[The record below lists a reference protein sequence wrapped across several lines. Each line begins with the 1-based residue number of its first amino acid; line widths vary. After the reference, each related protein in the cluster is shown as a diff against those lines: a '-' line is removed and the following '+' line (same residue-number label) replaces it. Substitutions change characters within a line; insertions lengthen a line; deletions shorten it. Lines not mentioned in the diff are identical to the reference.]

1 MTAGA
6 GRTRRRWR
14 VVAALLCVL
23 ALAVAAVWFVF
34 VRGAET
40 RRVVADFTHVEGVHP
55 GSKVDVLGVPL
66 GRVESVR
73 PRGGAV
79 RVTMTLREDV
89 VLPADVN
96 AYVMNPSVISAR
108 FIELG
113 PVYRGGARYADGDVI
128 PVERTHA
135 PVNWDELLGSL
146 DTIANALGPGGGDV
160 GALIDQA
167 AQATDGLGGAL
178 HRAIEQVGSATS
190 LVGARADQIGALLD
204 DLDRIAGAV
213 GARQGRIADTVRSLA
228 ALGDELRRQDLD
240 VVTPLTQL
248 NSLFDRVGALLESR
262 SGEVAEAIADAR
274 AVTGLLASKPANLAE
289 FLDLTPLALQNIDR
303 AIGPDER
310 ARLRLDVSSSGDQ
323 FATTQRICEM
333 HPGPLCT
340 APGLTNPVPIPLSR
354 SDPFGPLVERF
365 GEEGR

>member
-1 MTAGA
+1 MLG
-6 GRTRRRWR
+6 
-14 VVAALLCVL
+14 VL
-23 ALAVAAVWFVF
+23 ALFAAALWFVF
-34 VRGAET
+34 LRGDDA
-40 RRVVADFTHVEGVHP
+40 RRVVADFTHVEGIHP

-89 VLPADVN
+89 ELPADVN

-113 PVYRGGARYADGDVI
+113 PVYRGGARYSDGDVI
-128 PVERTHA
+128 PVARTHA
-135 PVNWDELLGSL
+135 PINWDELLGSF
-146 DTIANALGPGGGDV
+146 DTIADALGPDGGDV
-160 GALIDQA
+160 GSLIDQA
-167 AQATDGLGGAL
+167 AQVTDGLGASV

-190 LVGARADQIGALLD
+190 LIGARADQIGALVD
-204 DLDRIAGAV
+204 DLDRIADAL

-228 ALGDELRRQDLD
+228 ALGDEMQRQDLD
-240 VVTPLTQL
+240 VGTPVTQL

-262 SGEVAEAIADAR
+262 SDDVAGAIADAR

-323 FATTQRICEM
+323 FAVTRRLCDE
-333 HPGPLCT
+333 HPGPLCF